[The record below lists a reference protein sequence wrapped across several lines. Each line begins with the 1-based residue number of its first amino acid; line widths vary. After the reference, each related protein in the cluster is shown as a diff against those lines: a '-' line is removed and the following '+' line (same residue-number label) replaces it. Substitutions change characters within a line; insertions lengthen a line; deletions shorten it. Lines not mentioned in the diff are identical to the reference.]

1 MRGTPSSVPTADQPE
16 EHIPKGALM
25 RQPIRLLVHALI
37 LLTVPAW
44 AGAETW
50 NIDPAHT
57 VAGFTV
63 RHLMVSNVTGVFE
76 STKGTIEYT
85 IGDPNTVKADVTIE
99 TKSVNTRIARRD
111 DDLRSD
117 NFFNAEKFPTI
128 TFKSKRVQNVKPGG
142 FDLVGDLTIRDVT
155 KEVVL
160 KVEGPTPP
168 IKDPQGN
175 RRVGAAAS
183 TTINRKEF
191 NINYNRLLEA
201 GGVVVG
207 DEVKINLE
215 IEAIEKKG

>member
-1 MRGTPSSVPTADQPE
+1 
-16 EHIPKGALM
+16 M
-25 RQPIRLLVHALI
+25 RQRTNRTFVLTLMLALA
-37 LLTVPAW
+37 LPAL
-44 AGAETW
+44 ALAQTW

-63 RHLMVSNVTGVFE
+63 RHLMISNVTGVFE
-76 STKGTIEYT
+76 ATKGTIEYA
-85 IGDPNTVKADVTIE
+85 IGDPNTVKADITIE
-99 TKSVNTRIARRD
+99 TKSVNTRITRRD

-142 FDLVGDLTIRDVT
+142 FELVGDLTIRDVT

-160 KVEGPTPP
+160 KVEGPSAP
-168 IKDPQGN
+168 IKDPQSN

-191 NINYNRLLEA
+191 NINYNRMIEA
-201 GGVVVG
+201 G
-207 DEVKINLE
+207 
-215 IEAIEKKG
+215 ASWWATR